1 MAIEVHIIVYHID
14 CSNVSAMY
22 WIDGGNIGA
31 TLGHLVGYDAGLYGY
46 LWSEVFSH
54 DMFQSR
60 LQTKCLLQHPKNTP
74 LTEKIC

>member
-1 MAIEVHIIVYHID
+1 MTIEVHIIVYHID

-60 LQTKCLLQHPKNTP
+60 WTEAQNTF
-74 LTEKIC
+74 

>member
-1 MAIEVHIIVYHID
+1 MAIEVHIIVHNIKVSQG
-14 CSNVSAMY
+14 CSNVSTTN

-60 LQTKCLLQHPKNTP
+60 WTEAQNTF
-74 LTEKIC
+74 